1 MYGLMTLE
9 LGRERTNMPINLWDK
24 EYNRIYKDFV
34 REYLDDGYSLDEA
47 ERNAKRDAKE
57 MMKDQLDFV
66 EDLWDKSFK
75 DLE

>member
-1 MYGLMTLE
+1 
-9 LGRERTNMPINLWDK
+9 MPINLWDK

-66 EDLWDKSFK
+66 EDLWDKAFK

>member
-1 MYGLMTLE
+1 MTLE

>member
-1 MYGLMTLE
+1 
-9 LGRERTNMPINLWDK
+9 MPINLWDK
-24 EYNRIYKDFV
+24 EYNKIYKDFV

>member
-1 MYGLMTLE
+1 MYTLITLE

>member
-1 MYGLMTLE
+1 
-9 LGRERTNMPINLWDK
+9 MPINLWDK